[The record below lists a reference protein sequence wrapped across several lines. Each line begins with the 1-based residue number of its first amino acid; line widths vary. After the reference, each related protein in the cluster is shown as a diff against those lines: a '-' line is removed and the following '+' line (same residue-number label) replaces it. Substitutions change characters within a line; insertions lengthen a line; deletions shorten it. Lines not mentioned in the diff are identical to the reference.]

1 MLLSIWKTSPWAILN
16 DQGIKPR
23 YASVSIAG
31 VPADGVIDTGADITI
46 DNGALFAK
54 VTSAARLRKKDFQ
67 KADKLPRAYNQKRF
81 RLDGQMDFDIMFSE
95 TTMIVHTCVHQDECT
110 WPSPT
115 VRRSLSS
122 IRYCYL
128 YHPTKIPE
136 NHRVILE
143 KLSSRLSVTTCYG
156 QSLYQLEE
164 VL

>member
-1 MLLSIWKTSPWAILN
+1 MN

-110 WPSPT
+110 
-115 VRRSLSS
+115 
-122 IRYCYL
+122 
-128 YHPTKIPE
+128 
-136 NHRVILE
+136 
-143 KLSSRLSVTTCYG
+143 
-156 QSLYQLEE
+156 
-164 VL
+164 